1 MEQRTDFSPLQ
12 GQGIDPDTF
21 RRVWERVMP
30 DQSRSPLSVDPPD
43 PAPSAPETS
52 VPARPSPRPETGAE
66 TGAAASLPPVPACSV
81 PTCSVPTCSVPTCSV
96 PTCPAP
102 WPEEGEGN
110 LSGPCLGEAARPSTG
125 QLEELMALAREGAA
139 AGRAL
144 ANRATGSGQRTLAA
158 LSADHRRALRQL
170 SAAYFLITGR
180 RYQPP
185 RPTPA
190 LSPSLPLALRQQFRW
205 EQRWE
210 QTNLRAA
217 RDTGDPCLRALF
229 TGLAREGAL
238 HASAIRALLEQM

>member
-43 PAPSAPETS
+43 PALSAPEAS
-52 VPARPSPRPETGAE
+52 VPARPSPPPE
-66 TGAAASLPPVPACSV
+66 TGAAAPLPPVPACSV
-81 PTCSVPTCSVPTCSV
+81 PTCSVPTC
-96 PTCPAP
+96 PAP
-102 WPEEGEGN
+102 RPEEGEGN

-158 LSADHRRALRQL
+158 LAADHRRALRQL

-180 RYQPP
+180 RY
-185 RPTPA
+185 RPCCSAPA
-190 LSPSLPLALRQQFRW
+190 LPADLCLALREQFQWERRW
-205 EQRWE
+205 AFCADQGA
-210 QTNLRAA
+210 QAA
-217 RDTGDPCLRALF
+217 QDPCLKELYQE
-229 TGLAREGAL
+229 LAREGAC
-238 HASAIRALLEQM
+238 HAGAIRSLLEQMT

>member
-1 MEQRTDFSPLQ
+1 
-12 GQGIDPDTF
+12 
-21 RRVWERVMP
+21 
-30 DQSRSPLSVDPPD
+30 
-43 PAPSAPETS
+43 
-52 VPARPSPRPETGAE
+52 
-66 TGAAASLPPVPACSV
+66 
-81 PTCSVPTCSVPTCSV
+81 
-96 PTCPAP
+96 
-102 WPEEGEGN
+102 
-110 LSGPCLGEAARPSTG
+110 
-125 QLEELMALAREGAA
+125 MALAREGAA

-158 LSADHRRALRQL
+158 LAADHRRALRQL

>member
-52 VPARPSPRPETGAE
+52 VPARPSPRPETGA
-66 TGAAASLPPVPACSV
+66 AASLPPVPACSV
-81 PTCSVPTCSVPTCSV
+81 PTCSVPTCSVPTC
-96 PTCPAP
+96 PAP
-102 WPEEGEGN
+102 RPEEGEGN

-158 LSADHRRALRQL
+158 LAADHRRALRQL